1 MDAQPA
7 ADRNR
12 GAGLLGIE
20 GQNFLG
26 EACDLPAEILI
37 QRGGGF
43 LIPENM
49 DRETLRAGAGEHDDA
64 LGIDRGESEVP
75 NLLHGLGALA
85 GPAEHF
91 HATIQPGT
99 APLGDPA
106 LLLLVVICG
115 KH

>member
-1 MDAQPA
+1 MDAESS

-12 GAGLLGIE
+12 GAGLLGIA
-20 GQNFLG
+20 GQNFLR
-26 EACDLPAEILI
+26 EACDLPAEILLEH
-37 QRGGGF
+37 GGGF

-49 DRETLRAGAGEHDDA
+49 DREALRAGAGEHDDA
-64 LGIDRGESEVP
+64 LGIDHGEPEVP

-85 GPAEHF
+85 GPSEHV
-91 HATIQPGT
+91 HAPIQAGT
-99 APLGDPA
+99 AWLGDPA